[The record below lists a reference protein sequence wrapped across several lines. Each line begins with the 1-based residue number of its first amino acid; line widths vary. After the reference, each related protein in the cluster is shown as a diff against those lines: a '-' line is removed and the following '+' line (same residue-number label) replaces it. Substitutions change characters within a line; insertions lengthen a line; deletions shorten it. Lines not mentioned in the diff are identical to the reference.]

1 MSDSPIRIGGRKTLL
16 DYLFFTRPVLMPPVW
31 TIALLG
37 VATAPDHSHPWW
49 EWAAF
54 VVQLWCLFGAVYTL
68 NQICDVESDRIN
80 RKLFFLPESLIS
92 IRAAW
97 SFTVALN
104 LVALVLG
111 LLFTGIYVA
120 LTAGIMLLGVAYSAG
135 RHPWK
140 NHPLL
145 GFLAN
150 TVAHGMIVYVMGI
163 TFAGVYSAEAWVPAF
178 AYACAVGA
186 VYLATTVADIPGD
199 QQSGKRTIGV
209 WAGGRIT
216 MLLAAVLVGVAVI
229 LAMWQ
234 DQVVLALASLVSLPV
249 FAWGAQS
256 DSLRRAPRVAITG
269 VATLT
274 LGASVYF
281 PVYLGLMIIGFF
293 LARAFFRWR
302 FGMAYPNFG

>member
-1 MSDSPIRIGGRKTLL
+1 MSELPIRISGRKTVL

-37 VATAPDHSHPWW
+37 VATAPDNPHPWW
-49 EWAAF
+49 EWTAF
-54 VVQLWCLFGAVYTL
+54 VMQLWCLFGAVYTL

-80 RKLFFLPESLIS
+80 RKLFFLPESIIS

-97 SFTVALN
+97 RFTIALN
-104 LVALVLG
+104 LAAISLAALFGAVYVGLTVA
-111 LLFTGIYVA
+111 I
-120 LTAGIMLLGVAYSAG
+120 ILLGVVYSVG

-145 GFLAN
+145 GFIAN
-150 TVAHGMIVYVMGI
+150 TAAHGMIVYVMGVV
-163 TFAGVYSAEAWVPAF
+163 FAGVYSADAWLPAL

-199 QQSGKRTIGV
+199 QQAGKRTIGV

-234 DQVVLALASLVSLPV
+234 DQVALALASLISLPV
-249 FAWGAQS
+249 FAWAAQT
-256 DSLRRAPRVAITG
+256 DSAARRPRAAITG

-274 LGASVYF
+274 LGAAIYF
-281 PVYLGLMIIGFF
+281 PVYLVLTICGFF
-293 LARAFFRWR
+293 LARLFFRWR
-302 FGMAYPNFG
+302 FGMTYPTFG